1 MVHLLKRAVTG
12 TRFAVAAVAAVAVAA
27 ASAAACAPLLA
38 AGPSGP
44 RAPDPR
50 LDPTERAVQLRV
62 ALAALKEE
70 RPDLS
75 PLEVTRAE
83 AWLDRAEALTRL
95 STNPELR
102 DLLLDTAEGQL
113 TMLRSEVGLA
123 RAEAGAAT
131 RDASTPDG
139 GAPRALHEAP
149 PVPGRGRGDGGSP

>member
-1 MVHLLKRAVTG
+1 MVHLLKRGAAG
-12 TRFAVAAVAAVAVAA
+12 ARLAVAAVAVAT

-70 RPDLS
+70 HPDLS

-83 AWLDRAEALTRL
+83 AWLDRAEALTRT

-113 TMLRSEVGLA
+113 TLLRSEVSLTL
-123 RAEAGAAT
+123 AEAGDAT
-131 RDASTPDG
+131 SDASSEG
-139 GAPRALHEAP
+139 GPRRGPRRAPE
-149 PVPGRGRGDGGSP
+149 RGRAGDGGDQ